1 MEDFNSS
8 VDMSTKN
15 PKTAHKARS
24 LLDVYSRLFRNQFMI
39 LSMNSSFV
47 DPLLQ
52 FESQLKKIESSF
64 RMLVAMPS
72 LDKVKEMGSSNEEI
86 EDLENLYQSILNIFE
101 SSLVNLV
108 STDFY
113 KLQILKEILVWMSED
128 SSYLQE
134 RIMMI
139 INRVLRFA
147 AMKARGHTSVDAP
160 CLGVLA
166 AELSLLCSHDD
177 SSIVQQA
184 SLGMYHLFDIAKY
197 QHADIGKSNPTDSK
211 SHSLLFSSDVKFLAK
226 KFQQDKHKIAQTI
239 GQSLL
244 PSLLTD
250 FVRSLLMKLSSPDDK
265 IATEAASI
273 LTLTLTFH
281 SEKVTMVSKIVDAI
295 YKQLRE
301 NRFHNMKCAMLRVI
315 TLLTRTSPKKVI
327 FQLMD
332 YPVPA
337 DDTLMEMWQ
346 AAGAEATPA
355 PHILKTILL
364 ILKGKPREVEDS
376 LTEKKRFSLDATNMM
391 PLAASQ
397 ALCTFLPLGSYK
409 KAVAQFFPQLLM
421 ALIFQVFYSSELRLM
436 STDRTLYAQDALRV
450 LLNCSGL
457 QQVDITLMKN
467 GFWNQLSEEP
477 HHHYRVYLLAKTL
490 SDYNFPQ
497 FPETMCYLY
506 KLSVE
511 GPRRSEDSI
520 IVVIFLTELLNNFF
534 KEPFP
539 EVVLVLF
546 RNWVHDSNPVVSK
559 LSLRRIAYM
568 SPVNEI
574 ENVSSLLIAILDAFL
589 SKDETVVLQ
598 ALLTLRALLPRLD
611 KVIYSS
617 LCTRIAS
624 SYCPLMNNISRRI
637 RSMAIQHFGEL
648 LREMSQYMWM
658 LSDVVLGGLVPL
670 VLFLEDD
677 EERVANACKHTLKIC
692 TLQLKWSTSYLL
704 KDENYSFE
712 MVVLNICNNLII
724 SHRNYIRDLISDTS
738 EFLWSSRTYLKRASV
753 ILVGYLAKSGGHLLL
768 RDEIQV
774 MLNATERLLQDEDP
788 VIKELAKITHNI
800 FKKIA
805 HKLTSATLKENFQ
818 KLLKFFYIKKLKTLY
833 NYNSPNGQ
841 IDSPT
846 DSEYIKNDKEGHRE
860 ENDDDILVNNQKFN
874 NVLEPISE

>member
-184 SLGMYHLFDIAKY
+184 SLGMCHLFDIAKY

-226 KFQQDKHKIAQTI
+226 KFRQDKHKIAQTI

-281 SEKVTMVSKIVDAI
+281 SEKVTM
-295 YKQLRE
+295 
-301 NRFHNMKCAMLRVI
+301 
-315 TLLTRTSPKKVI
+315 
-327 FQLMD
+327 
-332 YPVPA
+332 
-337 DDTLMEMWQ
+337 
-346 AAGAEATPA
+346 
-355 PHILKTILL
+355 
-364 ILKGKPREVEDS
+364 
-376 LTEKKRFSLDATNMM
+376 
-391 PLAASQ
+391 ASQ

>member
-281 SEKVTMVSKIVDAI
+281 SEKVTM
-295 YKQLRE
+295 
-301 NRFHNMKCAMLRVI
+301 
-315 TLLTRTSPKKVI
+315 
-327 FQLMD
+327 
-332 YPVPA
+332 
-337 DDTLMEMWQ
+337 
-346 AAGAEATPA
+346 
-355 PHILKTILL
+355 
-364 ILKGKPREVEDS
+364 
-376 LTEKKRFSLDATNMM
+376 
-391 PLAASQ
+391 ASQ